1 MKFYQYEVRSLDLQ
15 EQVATFWVDEDGIV
29 DADNL
34 PSKKDLAKLLTLIL
48 KKELT
53 AVQTGEVIDE

>member
-1 MKFYQYEVRSLDLQ
+1 MIYYEYEVISLDLQ
-15 EQVATFWVDEDGIV
+15 EPVATFWVDEDGIV

-34 PSKKDLAKLLTLIL
+34 PSKKELLNLLTLIL

-53 AVQTGEVIDE
+53 AVHTGVDIEE